1 MYKNELEIDIFRCIG
16 ALLKHK
22 GFIVVITILSF
33 LVGLG
38 MTLDEG
44 EDKYTSIATVYAA
57 ADTSYTEATNA
68 VTAMNAYLDVAT
80 SFKVSQRAAL
90 IMGRNDVDASDIQS
104 AIWVNSSLRKTG
116 TTSSVSSFMNSSAT
130 IISFYASTSDPELS
144 REIADAVADS
154 YVIEMANIL
163 KTDAVKNLDS
173 AGLGDLSYNA
183 NIEAWKD
190 RIKFMLAGF
199 AFACVLVVACE
210 VFDRKVRT
218 IREATIR
225 EQLPVI
231 GVIPDYKD

>member
-1 MYKNELEIDIFRCIG
+1 L
-16 ALLKHK
+16 A
-22 GFIVVITILSF
+22 F
-33 LVGLG
+33 LVGVGL
-38 MTLDEG
+38 TLDVG
-44 EDKYTSIATVYAA
+44 EDKYTSTATVYAA
-57 ADTSYTEATNA
+57 ADTSYTEAANA

-80 SFKVSQRAAL
+80 SLKVSQRAAL
-90 IMGRNDVDASDIQS
+90 LMGRNDVDASDIQS
-104 AIWVNSSLRKTG
+104 AIWVNSSLKNTG

-130 IISFYASTSDPELS
+130 IISFYATTSDAELS

-173 AGLGDLSYNA
+173 AGLGYLSHNA
-183 NIEAWKD
+183 KLEAWKD
-190 RIKFMLAGF
+190 RIKFMLVGF